1 MKEETKTVYTARD
14 GKTFTEK
21 GEAERYERYLDN
33 FKTFKVWFSPDLNET
48 GRLEKEGHV
57 HVHAKAHHKE
67 MCEAFCYKKFG
78 PRIDFVQGGKDSNA
92 LVVCWTIQEV
102 AFTGVLDAPVIG
114 IIEDLYIEK
123 MFRRSDL

>member
-1 MKEETKTVYTARD
+1 MKEEMKTVYTTSD
-14 GKTFTEK
+14 GKTFTDK
-21 GEAERYERYLDN
+21 EAAEQNERFLTN
-33 FKTFKVWFSPDLNET
+33 FRTFKVRFSPDLNQT
-48 GRLEKEGHV
+48 GRLGKEGHV

-102 AFTGVLDAPVIG
+102 PFTGVLDAPVIG
-114 IIEDLYIEK
+114 IIEDRYIEK